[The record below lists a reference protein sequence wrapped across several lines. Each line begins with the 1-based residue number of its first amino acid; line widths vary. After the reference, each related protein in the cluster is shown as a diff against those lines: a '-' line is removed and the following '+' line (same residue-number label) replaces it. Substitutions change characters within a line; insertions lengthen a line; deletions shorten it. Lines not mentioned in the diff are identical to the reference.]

1 MEENQVKAHG
11 TAVSRQKMMASNL
24 QKQLEE
30 RKAIAK
36 AEAEE
41 RNRYV
46 EEQKKKIKFLVNN
59 KSVII
64 RKNCLLATKA
74 L

>member
-1 MEENQVKAHG
+1 MVLENGPLVKYIF
-11 TAVSRQKMMASNL
+11 RL
-24 QKQLEE
+24 
-30 RKAIAK
+30 I
-36 AEAEE
+36 
-41 RNRYV
+41 